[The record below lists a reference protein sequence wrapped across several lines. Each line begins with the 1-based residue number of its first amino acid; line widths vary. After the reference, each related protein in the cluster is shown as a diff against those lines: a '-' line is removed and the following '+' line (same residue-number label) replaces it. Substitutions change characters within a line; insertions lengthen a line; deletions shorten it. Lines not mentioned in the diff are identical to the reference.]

1 MGIWGLS
8 PVEPGLI
15 PVKNAKRNDDDV
27 GGIHAH
33 NMWGW
38 FRYFTICRGR
48 WRGRTAACCMYVFRV
63 RVRARAPH
71 FTEFR
76 PRKPIYLNYPRCHPR
91 GRSDVQ
97 GPIHHSPRL
106 APANGKIF
114 KLTPHISEINSTPCG
129 DCPRAPGETVK
140 KPTILK
146 INPALHGDHPR
157 APGETA

>member
-8 PVEPGLI
+8 PVEPGLK
-15 PVKNAKRNDDDV
+15 PVKNAKRNNDDA
-27 GGIHAH
+27 GGIYPH

-38 FRYFTICRGR
+38 FGYFTICRGC

-63 RVRARAPH
+63 RASN
-71 FTEFR
+71 FTEFS

-91 GRSDVQ
+91 GRSDAQ

-114 KLTPHISEINSTPCG
+114 KLTPHILEINSTPYG
-129 DCPRAPGETVK
+129 DYPRAPGETVK
-140 KPTILK
+140 KCTILE
-146 INPALHGDHPR
+146 ISTALHGDHPR